1 MLTLED
7 VIEILM
13 EFSVENKV
21 KICNKISKEEKLNF
35 IKSHQLDSKL
45 QFMKNEELVSW
56 SVLACLHVLQS
67 GNSSSNY
74 VVQPNTKVS
83 SYQERPNSNKNRYQQ
98 INSELLQVFELD
110 LSWKMFKSELQLI
123 ANCLKNQI
131 EDARD
136 KISNF
141 QGSTT
146 KISENKKSR
155 LNCQVLPKLLD
166 IQHDICSFVVR
177 MLEEEK

>member
-1 MLTLED
+1 M
-7 VIEILM
+7 
-13 EFSVENKV
+13 
-21 KICNKISKEEKLNF
+21 
-35 IKSHQLDSKL
+35 
-45 QFMKNEELVSW
+45 
-56 SVLACLHVLQS
+56 
-67 GNSSSNY
+67 G
-74 VVQPNTKVS
+74 
-83 SYQERPNSNKNRYQQ
+83 YQERPNSNKTRYQQ

-136 KISNF
+136 KIIPNF

-155 LNCQVLPKLLD
+155 LNTCQVLPKLLD

-177 MLEEEK
+177 MLEENEK

>member
-1 MLTLED
+1 M
-7 VIEILM
+7 
-13 EFSVENKV
+13 
-21 KICNKISKEEKLNF
+21 
-35 IKSHQLDSKL
+35 
-45 QFMKNEELVSW
+45 
-56 SVLACLHVLQS
+56 VL
-67 GNSSSNY
+67 
-74 VVQPNTKVS
+74 PNTKVS
-83 SYQERPNSNKNRYQQ
+83 SNQERPNSNKNRYQQ

-136 KISNF
+136 KIPNF
-141 QGSTT
+141 QGPTT
-146 KISENKKSR
+146 TNKISENNKNR